1 MSAVQ
6 QRSAWAAAV
15 AATLTGM
22 RCCVDREN
30 EKRIEENASHI
41 AALEARQ
48 AEPTTPTTSEGRDG
62 LGSPLLP
69 PPSPLGSLPVT
80 PTGAGQTVGLE
91 AAEAE
96 NEMLRTIVQQMR
108 QEMEAL
114 QVSRHQY
121 RCRLRCILLKMP
133 AISLLAGGAPGRAG
147 ARAAGGG

>member
-1 MSAVQ
+1 M
-6 QRSAWAAAV
+6 
-15 AATLTGM
+15 
-22 RCCVDREN
+22 DREN

-41 AALEARQ
+41 AALEAAAELAAARQQ

-80 PTGAGQTVGLE
+80 PTGAGPQSVGLE

-114 QVSRHQY
+114 QVGRH
-121 RCRLRCILLKMP
+121 RIAARKH
-133 AISLLAGGAPGRAG
+133 GGPTRGLYQG
-147 ARAAGGG
+147 KQG

>member
-1 MSAVQ
+1 MN
-6 QRSAWAAAV
+6 
-15 AATLTGM
+15 
-22 RCCVDREN
+22 REN

-41 AALEARQ
+41 AALEAAAELAAARQ

-80 PTGAGQTVGLE
+80 PTGAGPQSVGLE

-108 QEMEAL
+108 EEMEAL
-114 QVSRHQY
+114 QVGRHHTAAVWTAFFSRCQQY
-121 RCRLRCILLKMP
+121 RC
-133 AISLLAGGAPGRAG
+133 
-147 ARAAGGG
+147 

>member
-1 MSAVQ
+1 MN
-6 QRSAWAAAV
+6 
-15 AATLTGM
+15 
-22 RCCVDREN
+22 REN

-41 AALEARQ
+41 AALEAAAELAAARQ

-80 PTGAGQTVGLE
+80 PTGAGPQSVGLE

-108 QEMEAL
+108 EEMEAL
-114 QVSRHQY
+114 QVRRYHTAAVWTAFFSRCQQH
-121 RCRLRCILLKMP
+121 RC
-133 AISLLAGGAPGRAG
+133 
-147 ARAAGGG
+147 